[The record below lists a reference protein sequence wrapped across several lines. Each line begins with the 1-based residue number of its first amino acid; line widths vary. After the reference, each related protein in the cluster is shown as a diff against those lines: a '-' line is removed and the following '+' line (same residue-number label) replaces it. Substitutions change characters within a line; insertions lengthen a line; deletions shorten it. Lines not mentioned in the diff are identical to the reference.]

1 MVLLLGGANF
11 WDFSPYVLINGWQL
25 NSSINLPLQSLSN
38 GGGSTISCY
47 EDTGRYIHTYIH
59 TCIYMHT
66 YIHTY
71 TYIHRE
77 RERERESNFDEILLK
92 YVDIILSDKLLCSTN
107 MGSIHVRKLLSISTF
122 SKFLVT

>member
-1 MVLLLGGANF
+1 MVVVPPFHVTKILAGT
-11 WDFSPYVLINGWQL
+11 
-25 NSSINLPLQSLSN
+25 SIH
-38 GGGSTISCY
+38 TC
-47 EDTGRYIHTYIH
+47 IHTYIH
-59 TCIYMHT
+59 S
-66 YIHTY
+66 Y

-77 RERERESNFDEILLK
+77 REGERERESNSDEILLK